1 MLSVLFL
8 VVGILR
14 WDGMGCDTVKAHG
27 VVGCVVMVVVE
38 SDSLVP
44 D

>member
-8 VVGILR
+8 VVGIC
-14 WDGMGCDTVKAHG
+14 DGMGCDTVKAHG
-27 VVGCVVMVVVE
+27 VVGCVVVVVVE